1 MSKMT
6 VSVEGVKFDDVTRM
20 LATQVQAG
28 IEKIEAA
35 NEILLNAEG
44 GTGDRDIDKLFKDNK
59 VEDKDA
65 VSTWAKAEKAR
76 ETYRKLVTDARN
88 LYRKNVL
95 GEEEKSDS
103 EIDKDAVK
111 DIRKTVMA
119 SLSLI
124 KDFANANGLS
134 DVVTWADSV
143 SVPQVG
149 RQGSSGVSGAKKP
162 RARVSF
168 NGNTYESFGEAAKA
182 LSTVLSTD
190 DNKVDVGSSDL
201 VQAWS
206 DAGETENFSYRDI
219 TFTVALKNTE
229 KAA

>member
-1 MSKMT
+1 MT
-6 VSVEGVKFDDVTRM
+6 VTTEGVNFDEVTAM
-20 LATQVQAG
+20 LAKQVVAG
-28 IEKIEAA
+28 IEKIDSA
-35 NEILLNAEG
+35 NEILLAEDG
-44 GTGDRDIDKLFKDNK
+44 GTGDRDIDKVFKDGK

-65 VSTWAKAEKAR
+65 VALWAKAEKAR
-76 ETYRKLVTDARN
+76 EVYRTNLIAARN

-95 GEEEKSDS
+95 GEEEKADS
-103 EIDKDAVK
+103 EIDKEAVK
-111 DIRKTVMA
+111 EIRKTVMA

-124 KDFANANGLS
+124 KDFANANKLA
-134 DVVTWADSV
+134 DVVTWADGV

-182 LSTVLSTD
+182 VSTVLSTD

-201 VQAWS
+201 VQAWA
-206 DAGETENFSYRDI
+206 DAGETEKFVYNDI
-219 TFTVALKNTE
+219 TFTVTPKANE
-229 KAA
+229 KAAA

>member
-1 MSKMT
+1 MT
-6 VSVEGVKFDDVTRM
+6 VSTEGVNFDEVTAM
-20 LATQVQAG
+20 LAKQVVAG
-28 IEKIEAA
+28 IEKIEQA
-35 NEILLNAEG
+35 NEILLAEDG
-44 GTGDRDIDKLFKDNK
+44 GTGDRDIDKVFKENK

-65 VSTWAKAEKAR
+65 VALWAKAEKAR
-76 ETYRKLVTDARN
+76 EVYRTNLVAARN

-95 GEEEKSDS
+95 GEEEKADS

-111 DIRKTVMA
+111 ESRKTVMA

-124 KDFANANGLS
+124 KDFANANGLK

-182 LSTVLSTD
+182 VSTVLSTD

-206 DAGETENFSYRDI
+206 DAGETENFVYSDI
-219 TFTVALKNTE
+219 TFTVTPKTAD

>member
-1 MSKMT
+1 MSI
-6 VSVEGVKFDDVTRM
+6 SLEGVNFDDVTRM
-20 LATQVQAG
+20 LAMQVDAG
-28 IEKIEAA
+28 ITKIEEA
-35 NEILLNAEG
+35 NEVLLNDES
-44 GTGDRDIDKLFKDNK
+44 GTGDRDIDKAFKEGK

-65 VSTWAKAEKAR
+65 AALWAKAEKAR
-76 ETYRKLVTDARN
+76 ETYRKLLTDARN
-88 LYRKNVL
+88 LYRTNVL
-95 GEEEKSDS
+95 DEEAKPESDV
-103 EIDKDAVK
+103 DKDAVK

-124 KDFANANGLS
+124 KDFANANGLK
-134 DVVTWADSV
+134 DVVAWADSV

-182 LSTVLSTD
+182 VSIHLSTD

-201 VQAWS
+201 VQAWA
-206 DAGETENFSYRDI
+206 DAGETETFTYGDI
-219 TFTVALKNTE
+219 TFTVTPKNQD

>member
-1 MSKMT
+1 MT
-6 VSVEGVKFDDVTRM
+6 VSTEGVNFDEVTAM
-20 LATQVQAG
+20 LAKQVVAG
-28 IEKIEAA
+28 IEKIESA
-35 NEILLNAEG
+35 NEILLAEDG
-44 GTGDRDIDKLFKDNK
+44 GTGDRDIDKVFKENK

-65 VSTWAKAEKAR
+65 VALWAKAEKAR
-76 ETYRKLVTDARN
+76 EVYRTNLVAARN

-95 GEEEKSDS
+95 GEEEKADS

-111 DIRKTVMA
+111 ESRKTVMA

-124 KDFANANGLS
+124 KDFANANGLK

-182 LSTVLSTD
+182 VSTVLSTD

-206 DAGETENFSYRDI
+206 DAGETENFVYSDI
-219 TFTVALKNTE
+219 TFTVTPKTAD